1 MSKQFMQGTDLFEFE
16 SMMQELPHHRNYTK
30 EDKLIKK
37 RYMRMLERLIAEG
50 GYISIK
56 GRIMKSIRLM
66 SFEDFYYADREHASS
81 FGIAYSRY
89 MSQAKEKVNNKVI
102 AVMYLLTATPKLSR
116 ALYEYMK
123 NRKYVLPEKIQTTG
137 EEAYNL
143 YQMAKKILGDDTV
156 VTDEDFLEPEIIED
170 KILCI
175 MINAL
180 FLQKFG
186 FQAIYEDSKRKEKPK
201 YINTPKYHR
210 RKSQSYRYNNQTVK
224 IRK

>member
-1 MSKQFMQGTDLFEFE
+1 MSKLFMQGTDLFEFE

-30 EDKLIKK
+30 EDKYIKK

-50 GYISIK
+50 GYITIK
-56 GRIMKSIRLM
+56 GRIMKGIKLM
-66 SFEDFYYADREHASS
+66 SFEDFYYADREHASA

-102 AVMYLLTATPKLSR
+102 AVIYLLTATPKLNR
-116 ALYEYMK
+116 TLYEYMK
-123 NRKYVLPEKIQTTG
+123 NKKYVLPEKIQTTG

-143 YQMAKKILGDDTV
+143 YQMAKKILGDDRV

-170 KILCI
+170 KMLCI

-186 FQAIYEDSKRKEKPK
+186 FRTLYEDSKRKEKPK

-210 RKSQSYRYNNQTVK
+210 RKSQSYRYNNQIVK